1 MKLILEEI
9 EAQTDASGAVQQF
22 LWRKRLYAVRRVLE
36 SWRYNGGW
44 WLDNELQGQLRH
56 YHRVEACCVRVHRT
70 GSRAS
75 DDATVCLEI
84 FQENGLWVLSRL
96 LD

>member
-9 EAQTDASGAVQQF
+9 EAQTDASGALQQF

-36 SWRYNGGW
+36 SWRYDGGW
-44 WLDNELQGQLRH
+44 WLDTELKGQQRH
-56 YHRVEACCVRVHRT
+56 YHRVEACTAGLRRR
-70 GSRAS
+70 SRAS
-75 DDATVCLEI
+75 DDATLCLEI
-84 FQENGLWVLSRL
+84 FQENGQWVLSRL